1 MKKRFGFIMAAVMTA
16 GLVMTGCG
24 GSGSQTAGTTA
35 AAGGSEAAQTTAA
48 AGTSAANGGINTT
61 YYIKFVDDEPDTTDV
76 HCTTEYYTVGMNIF
90 DRLVEVQ
97 PHDDGTSELVPSL
110 AEKIDVSED
119 GLTYTFKLKEGVKY
133 SNGADL
139 TTDDVLY
146 TFERLLT
153 YDKSKNSDFV
163 DQVQGAD
170 ELMAGTADT
179 LAGFEVIDDYNFK
192 VTLKEPYA
200 AFLACLSTPSV
211 SIYDRETTEE
221 AGTDF
226 GLVPE
231 KTIGTGPFV
240 FSEWTLG
247 SEIVLS
253 KNENYWD
260 GASDLDGIVIKFV
273 PDAETQRM
281 MYESGELD
289 ILDLDN
295 CASQMPY
302 FLDNPTYADQIKS
315 GARVGIYYYSF
326 NESIEPFND
335 VRVRKAVQM
344 AIDRQAI
351 LDALYSG
358 KGQLENGIF
367 PHGLIGFN
375 TELPEIEYNPE
386 KAKELLAEAGYPD
399 GFQME
404 IAETSDADATAVQR
418 DEIVQAML
426 GEIGIQVEIKQYDS
440 ASFYDI
446 RATGAMPMYSTSWS
460 ADFNDPDNFIYTFF
474 GTEQNALKRSF
485 CYGNKE
491 AIDRVA
497 KARSIVN
504 EEERIKEYQDLEK
517 LIIQD
522 EAAWIPLFSK
532 EHLFVVNPRVQNF
545 RVSWNGWSG
554 NYYKNMSIAK

>member
-1 MKKRFGFIMAAVMTA
+1 MKKKFGFIMAAVIAA
-16 GLVMTGCG
+16 GLVMTGCK
-24 GSGSQTAGTTA
+24 GSGNGASDT
-35 AAGGSEAAQTTAA
+35 
-48 AGTSAANGGINTT
+48 TSASNGESGSVSEVKPSVSEGGIDTT

-76 HCTTEYYTVGMNIF
+76 HCTTDYYTVGMNIF
-90 DRLVEVQ
+90 DRLMEVK
-97 PHDDGTSELVPSL
+97 PHDDGTSELIPSL
-110 AEKIDVSED
+110 AEKVEVSED
-119 GLTYTFKLKEGVKY
+119 GLVYTFKLREGIQY

-139 TTDDVLY
+139 TSDDVLY
-146 TFERLLT
+146 TFTRLLT

-163 DQVQGAD
+163 DQVLGAREMID
-170 ELMAGTADT
+170 GTADT
-179 LAGFEVIDDYNFK
+179 LEGFQIIDDYNFT

-221 AGTDF
+221 AGADF

-240 FSEWTLG
+240 FKEWTLG
-247 SEIVLS
+247 SQIVLS
-253 KNENYWD
+253 KNENYWG
-260 GASDLDGIVIKFV
+260 GASDLDGMVIKFV

-302 FLDNPTYADQIKS
+302 FLDNPAYADQIQS
-315 GARVGIYYYSF
+315 GVRVGVYYYSI
-326 NESIEPFND
+326 NQNIEPFQD
-335 VRVRKAVQM
+335 VRVRKALQM

-358 KGQLENGIF
+358 KGQLENGIL
-367 PHGLIGFN
+367 PHGLIGYN

-386 KAKELLAEAGYPD
+386 KAKELLTEAGYPD
-399 GFQME
+399 GFEME
-404 IAETSDADATAVQR
+404 IAETTEADATTVQR

-426 GEIGIQVEIKQYDS
+426 AEIGIKAEIKQYDS

-446 RATGAMPMYSTSWS
+446 RATGEMPMYTNSWS
-460 ADFNDPDNFIYTFF
+460 ADFNDPDNFMYTFF
-474 GTEQNALKRSF
+474 GTMENSKTRSF
-485 CYGNKE
+485 NYNNQDI
-491 AIDRVA
+491 IDRVA
-497 KARSIVN
+497 KARSIVD
-504 EEERIKEYQDLEK
+504 EDERIQEYQDLEK
-517 LIIQD
+517 ILVQD

-532 EHLFVVNPRVQNF
+532 DHLFVVNPRVQNF

-554 NYYKNMSIAK
+554 NYYKDMSIIK